1 MSTNDLNHRLK
12 TKTHRN
18 HRSLAALDTSNPD
31 YRSSPIR
38 NNVKNLT
45 RTVCSANVSTF
56 NKPPINKTRISTQ
69 TPYNV

>member
-31 YRSSPIR
+31 YRSNPIR
-38 NNVKNLT
+38 NNVK
-45 RTVCSANVSTF
+45 
-56 NKPPINKTRISTQ
+56 I
-69 TPYNV
+69 